1 MQLLNIYTGWES
13 SIGEFNLWWYK
24 CAYYRINTI
33 GLSKLRSHV
42 NPIMNFNNWYR
53 DLKPE
58 NILLSEDM
66 HIKITDFGT
75 AKILDSP
82 EQSGQGKYYYTT
94 SPYCILLDVVN
105 FFHR

>member
-1 MQLLNIYTGWES
+1 MLDTD
-13 SIGEFNLWWYK
+13 FNFE
-24 CAYYRINTI
+24 R
-33 GLSKLRSHV
+33 
-42 NPIMNFNNWYR
+42 NFKTDVKYVFTHKILCYCYIILR

-82 EQSGQGKYYYTT
+82 DQSGQGK
-94 SPYCILLDVVN
+94 
-105 FFHR
+105 